1 MRDTTEVDNET
12 NRSINAVYH
21 GDVLSDG
28 TGREYEVII
37 DRAGHAMLRMVND
50 RGGIDWTDV

>member
-1 MRDTTEVDNET
+1 MSNNVEVDDET
-12 NRSINAVYH
+12 NRSTNAVYH

-50 RGGIDWTDV
+50 RGGIGWADV